1 MRHRIASYIALRTE
15 SVHFWPRA
23 VTAVAERVR
32 IASPMRARHRTVR
45 VIRLLSLL
53 GVVLA
58 AGPASALRRC
68 GDDVDGGAVPCACGD
83 LLVGSHRLD
92 AADPVTT
99 ARCPGNG
106 LVVHGTLSLVGP
118 GSIERFET
126 GVRAEGDA
134 PLARVT
140 AVRVAD
146 NRLDG
151 LVAHAEGY
159 ALQGSVAEG

>member
-45 VIRLLSLL
+45 VIRLLTLL

-58 AGPASALRRC
+58 AGPASAFRRC

-99 ARCPGNG
+99 ARCPGHG
-106 LVVHGTLSLVGP
+106 PVVDGP
-118 GSIERFET
+118 RPPPPPPRR
-126 GVRAEGDA
+126 RADA
-134 PLARVT
+134 GHR
-140 AVRVAD
+140 
-146 NRLDG
+146 
-151 LVAHAEGY
+151 
-159 ALQGSVAEG
+159 QGGG

>member
-23 VTAVAERVR
+23 VTAVVERVR

-45 VIRLLSLL
+45 VIRLLTLL

-99 ARCPGNG
+99 ADRKSTRLNSSHITISYA
-106 LVVHGTLSLVGP
+106 VVCSKKKKASL
-118 GSIERFET
+118 
-126 GVRAEGDA
+126 
-134 PLARVT
+134 
-140 AVRVAD
+140 
-146 NRLDG
+146 
-151 LVAHAEGY
+151 
-159 ALQGSVAEG
+159 

>member
-1 MRHRIASYIALRTE
+1 M
-15 SVHFWPRA
+15 
-23 VTAVAERVR
+23 
-32 IASPMRARHRTVR
+32 
-45 VIRLLSLL
+45 
-53 GVVLA
+53 
-58 AGPASALRRC
+58 
-68 GDDVDGGAVPCACGD
+68 
-83 LLVGSHRLD
+83 
-92 AADPVTT
+92 
-99 ARCPGNG
+99 

-159 ALQGSVAEG
+159 ALQGSVAEGNGIRIAGLPAASNSS